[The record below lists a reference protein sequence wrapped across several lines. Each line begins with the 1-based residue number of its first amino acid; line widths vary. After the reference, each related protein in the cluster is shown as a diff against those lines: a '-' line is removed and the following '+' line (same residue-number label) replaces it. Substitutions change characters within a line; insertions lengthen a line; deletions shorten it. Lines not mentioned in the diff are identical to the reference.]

1 MSNTHNALS
10 VQKILITTTDE
21 TGYIRGT
28 HAAERIRLGN
38 DNYEVF
44 AQGGDDVVA
53 VGAGDDLVRASNGND
68 TVRGGAGSDSIHG
81 ENGNDILRGFSGN
94 DYIAGGAG
102 DDRINGGSGSDQLFS
117 GPGDDFVFGG
127 TGGDRIYAGA
137 GRDTLMGGQGK
148 DVFIVSDDSTD
159 RTIILDYTEGQDR
172 LELQNLEITGYTEQ
186 RNGTVVQLSNGGDI
200 LFKNRFADDV
210 DFDALLAA
218 NSGAAAQPLPP
229 YHIIGDATSGEIPIY
244 ILAGQSNAMSLNLRT
259 ALLAELGEQ
268 HSDFALVRSVSS
280 GSILNQV
287 NWGRGDWH
295 PESTGE
301 LYDQM
306 LADVAEAIA
315 AVEARGLTA
324 NVQGFFWVQG
334 SADTRNFPAASE
346 YGENLNSLL
355 SALHADL
362 DADLRF
368 VLSEVPTTLDKFEFH
383 EIVRDEQNTFAAEHD
398 LVEIVETS
406 SFELRPDGVHYSPDG
421 FRELADALV
430 DTLF

>member
-1 MSNTHNALS
+1 MSNTNNALS

-68 TVRGGAGSDSIHG
+68 TVRGGAGSDSIYG
-81 ENGNDILRGFSGN
+81 ENGNDILRGFSGK
-94 DYIAGGAG
+94 DYIVGGAG

-127 TGGDRIYAGA
+127 TGDDRIYAGA

-159 RTIILDYTEGQDR
+159 RTIILDYTEGQDK
-172 LELQNLEITGYTEQ
+172 LTLVDVKITGYTEQ
-186 RNGTVVQLSNGGDI
+186 RNGTVLQLSNGGDI

-210 DFDALLAA
+210 DFDALMA
-218 NSGAAAQPLPP
+218 NGATAQPVPL
-229 YHIIGDATSGEIPIY
+229 YQIIGDATSGEIPIY
-244 ILAGQSNAMSLNLRT
+244 ILAGQSNAVSLLLRN
-259 ALLAELGEQ
+259 ALLEELEEQ
-268 HSDFALVRSVSS
+268 HSDFVLVRSVAS
-280 GSILNQV
+280 GTILDQV
-287 NWGRGDWH
+287 NWGVGDWH

-301 LYDQM
+301 LYDQL

-324 NVQGFFWVQG
+324 DVQGLFWVHG
-334 SADTRNFPAASE
+334 SADTRNFESASE

-362 DADLRF
+362 DPDLRF
-368 VLSEVPTTLDKFEFH
+368 VLSEVPTTLDKFVFH
-383 EIVRDEQNTFAAEHD
+383 ETVRDEQNTFAAEHD

-406 SFELRPDGVHYSPDG
+406 GFELQVDEVHYSRDG
-421 FRELADALV
+421 FYELADALV
-430 DTLF
+430 DALF